1 MVSFVASQYCC
12 LLLTVTFMLD
22 CVFMHCTQYMQ
33 KQMQYF
39 SCYFCDIYSIIF
51 VMTFIWIFAVHHPEL
66 SVQYCDL
73 GVCV

>member
-1 MVSFVASQYCC
+1 MVSFVASQSCC

-22 CVFMHCTQYMQ
+22 SVFMHCTQYMQ

-39 SCYFCDIYSIIF
+39 SYFCDIYCIIF
-51 VMTFIWIFAVHHPEL
+51 VVTFILIAVHHPEL